1 MVSKKGNKPQQPTR
15 IPANKL
21 LLDFLK
27 NNNLVIITDEVLL
40 VNNIE
45 PGVIYTVDKRPRI
58 RVYYSDQL
66 PKEEPKSN
74 GDSTPKVDVVN

>member
-1 MVSKKGNKPQQPTR
+1 MSDKKLKKEQPTR
-15 IPANKL
+15 IAADKL

-27 NNNLVIITDEVLL
+27 ENNLVIIADESSL

-58 RVYYSDQL
+58 RVYYKDQIEKEQ
-66 PKEEPKSN
+66 PKMD
-74 GDSTPKVDVVN
+74 GDNTPKVEVVN

>member
-1 MVSKKGNKPQQPTR
+1 MVDKKGEKPQTTR
-15 IPANKL
+15 IAANKL

-27 NNNLVIITDEVLL
+27 ENNLVIIADETLL

-58 RVYYSDQL
+58 RVYYKDQIEKEQ
-66 PKEEPKSN
+66 PKID
-74 GDSTPKVDVVN
+74 GDNTPKVEVVN